1 MKTAVLT
8 FLSSLALASGFAPGA
23 IGRHA
28 SPLFMSDSDT
38 PSELQSGSVKWFDT
52 AKGFGFI
59 LPDDESGDVFVH
71 QTSINV
77 EGFRSLAENERV
89 EYRIVEEGG
98 KKKAMDVTGPDGGD
112 VKGAPYNPNND
123 FDDDW

>member
-1 MKTAVLT
+1 LPPIFGSICPVSKLT
-8 FLSSLALASGFAPGA
+8 F
-23 IGRHA
+23 IKNH
-28 SPLFMSDSDT
+28 SDC
-38 PSELQSGSVKWFDT
+38 KYRFDT